1 MTPLYPIKTLEKCI
15 KVEIDYG
22 FGTTTNARNSR
33 DATNLKTIWIPC
45 ILRDK
50 TMEENTPILI
60 MYKINTSE
68 D

>member
-15 KVEIDYG
+15 KVKIDYG

-33 DATNLKTIWIPC
+33 DAPNLVQ
-45 ILRDK
+45 
-50 TMEENTPILI
+50 